1 MVDVSHFR
9 PNEISVKTTDKNII
23 VHGTFTVVFLYLS
36 YVVIAYFCK
45 QLVMKSEPINMATF
59 HASKKCESL
68 FFCIFN

>member
-59 HASKKCESL
+59 HESKQCEYL
-68 FFCIFN
+68 FFCNLN

>member
-23 VHGTFTVVFLYLS
+23 VHGTLTVAFLYLFVS
-36 YVVIAYFCK
+36 CIVIIAFFCK

-59 HASKKCESL
+59 HESK
-68 FFCIFN
+68 